1 MSGGPA
7 PSRPAEAGPDPG
19 AAAVAERPVGRVRG
33 TRDWLPDDFARLAEI
48 ERQLLDQFG
57 RAGYR
62 PVRTPILEFA
72 ELHERK
78 SGAGIVAKLFEVGGG
93 ETTEVCL
100 RPELTASLV
109 RAYAEAEEPPPLP
122 FRVSMSGPAFRFQ
135 PTGPG
140 RDREFTQVGVELI
153 GAGGAAADAEVIWLA
168 DWSLRSI
175 GFGDATIR
183 VGHVGLI
190 LELLGRSG
198 LPPAAVSAL
207 VESLSA
213 AAAEGQNVRAIEAA
227 LERLS
232 GWLGATGDGGAPG
245 QAGGAAG
252 PAAGVERLF
261 RQLVPN
267 VTGRRSGEEII
278 HRLTRKWTLGHTLAD
293 VLGRVREQVHAL
305 AALKGPA
312 GEVLER
318 LERDHARHAPDS
330 VAALRDLME
339 ALGHHGVDPGR
350 VELDMGFGRGIGF
363 YTQMIF
369 ELVVPT
375 PGGPREVCGGGRYD
389 GLATVLGS
397 PRDARGAGFAFGL
410 ERLLEVREARGESRP
425 HRNGDARGYLVSAAS
440 GPASDARRAASNLAA
455 AIDLATFLRERIN
468 VPIVLSELSF
478 PAAVAQARALG
489 LGQVVTVGPAIEV
502 WNLEQG
508 DVRSVREGE
517 LIEQMRARLA
527 VFRGD
532 RP

>member
-1 MSGGPA
+1 MSGAHPLPESG
-7 PSRPAEAGPDPG
+7 AEPGPDAP
-19 AAAVAERPVGRVRG
+19 AVAERPVGRVRG
-33 TRDWLPDDFARLAEI
+33 TRDWLPDNLARLTEI
-48 ERQLLDQFG
+48 ERLLLDQFS

-62 PVRTPILEFA
+62 QIRTPILEFA

-78 SGAGIVAKLFEVGGG
+78 SGAGIVARLFEVGSG
-93 ETTEVCL
+93 EASEVCL
-100 RPELTASLV
+100 RPELTASIV
-109 RAYAEAEEPPPLP
+109 RAYAEADEAPPLP
-122 FRVSMSGPAFRFQ
+122 FRVSMTGPVFRFQ
-135 PTGPG
+135 ATGPG
-140 RDREFTQVGVELI
+140 RDREFTQVGVEMI

-168 DWSLRSI
+168 DWSLRAL

-198 LPPAAVSAL
+198 LPPAATSAI

-232 GWLGATGDGGAPG
+232 RWLGNDEAGTESVPGAG
-245 QAGGAAG
+245 SV
-252 PAAGVERLF
+252 AGVERLF
-261 RQLVPN
+261 RQLVPD
-267 VTGRRSGEEII
+267 VTGRRSAEEII
-278 HRLTRKWTLGHTLAD
+278 HRLTRKWTLGQTLVD
-293 VLGRVREQVHAL
+293 VLARVREEVHAL
-305 AALKGPA
+305 AGLRGPA
-312 GEVLER
+312 GAVLER
-318 LERDHARHAPDS
+318 LERDHSRHAPDS
-330 VAALRDLME
+330 VAALRALME

-375 PGGPREVCGGGRYD
+375 PEGPREVCGGGRYD

-397 PRDARGAGFAFGL
+397 SRDPRGAGFAFGL
-410 ERLLEVREARGESRP
+410 ERLLEVREARSESADP
-425 HRNGDARGYLVSAAS
+425 GGHASRGYLVSAAGS
-440 GPASDARRAASNLAA
+440 ESKREGSNLAA
-455 AIDLATFLRERIN
+455 AIDLATFLRERIS
-468 VPIVLSELSF
+468 VPIVLSERSF
-478 PAAVAQARALG
+478 PAAVAQARELG
-489 LGQVVTVGPAIEV
+489 LGQVVTVGPNIEV
-502 WNLEQG
+502 WNLDQG

-532 RP
+532 RS